1 MPTPRAVKRRK
12 SAVCRRAWLTAIMAA
27 GKIGLRPANYRYI
40 GFAAST
46 GSLLPNSAV
55 IPCLFEI
62 YMPEPRQYVE
72 HRSALETLVGWI
84 PGFHGYL
91 EKEYRRDSDS
101 LQRTWLADHLQRSK
115 RAIDA
120 LSLRLADAG
129 KLPLLPQCDRLRAK
143 IDELIARIR
152 GAWEGYT
159 GVFDL
164 VKVDQ
169 ALLDRVYDHDV
180 GLMHAVEDFVASIER
195 LAGIPPS
202 ADAIAKQQAAAAP
215 TVGAARSADR

>member
-1 MPTPRAVKRRK
+1 ML
-12 SAVCRRAWLTAIMAA
+12 SWRRARSAL
-27 GKIGLRPANYRYI
+27 GQANYRYWVRRVSRS
-40 GFAAST
+40 FA
-46 GSLLPNSAV
+46 PEV
-55 IPCLFEI
+55 VPIPYLFEI

-72 HRSALETLVGWI
+72 HRSALERLVGWI

-91 EKEYRRDSDS
+91 EKEYRRDSDA
-101 LQRTWLADHLQRSK
+101 LQRTWLADQ
-115 RAIDA
+115 
-120 LSLRLADAG
+120 LSEASVPSMPCRCGWPTPASW
-129 KLPLLPQCDRLRAK
+129 PLLPQCDRLRAK
-143 IDELIARIR
+143 VDELIARIR

-180 GLMHAVEDFVASIER
+180 GLMHAVEEFVASIER
-195 LAGIPPS
+195 LAGMPPS

-215 TVGAARSADR
+215 TVGAGRSAAG

>member
-1 MPTPRAVKRRK
+1 
-12 SAVCRRAWLTAIMAA
+12 
-27 GKIGLRPANYRYI
+27 
-40 GFAAST
+40 
-46 GSLLPNSAV
+46 
-55 IPCLFEI
+55 
-62 YMPEPRQYVE
+62 MPEPRQYVQ

-101 LQRTWLADHLQRSK
+101 LQRAWLAEQLQRSK

-120 LSLRLADAG
+120 LSLKLADAG

-143 IDELIARIR
+143 VDELIARIR

-180 GLMHAVEDFVASIER
+180 GLMHAVEEFVAAIDR
-195 LAGIPPS
+195 LAGIPPTPE
-202 ADAIAKQQAAAAP
+202 AIAKQQAAAAL
-215 TVGAARSADR
+215 TVGASGPAADNPVPADSAAAVSLPRDPEAAIPLLAEKLAAIRHGCDQRADLLVGLG

>member
-1 MPTPRAVKRRK
+1 
-12 SAVCRRAWLTAIMAA
+12 
-27 GKIGLRPANYRYI
+27 
-40 GFAAST
+40 
-46 GSLLPNSAV
+46 
-55 IPCLFEI
+55 
-62 YMPEPRQYVE
+62 MPEPRQYIQ

-91 EKEYRRDSDS
+91 DKESRRDSDA
-101 LQRTWLADHLQRSK
+101 LQRNWLAEQLQRSK

-129 KLPLLPQCDRLRAK
+129 RLPLLPQCDRLRAK

-169 ALLDRVYDHDV
+169 GLLDRVYDHDV
-180 GLMHAVEDFVASIER
+180 GLMHAVEDFAAAAEQ
-195 LAGIPPS
+195 LAGMPPS
-202 ADAIAKQQAAAAP
+202 AAAIAKPQSPPKPATGSANTAAIANDPPSAVPLPSDPEAALPLLAAKLDAIQQ
-215 TVGAARSADR
+215 GCDSRADLLRGLG

>member
-1 MPTPRAVKRRK
+1 
-12 SAVCRRAWLTAIMAA
+12 
-27 GKIGLRPANYRYI
+27 
-40 GFAAST
+40 
-46 GSLLPNSAV
+46 
-55 IPCLFEI
+55 
-62 YMPEPRQYVE
+62 MPEPQQYVE
-72 HRSALETLVGWI
+72 QRTALETLVGRL

-101 LQRTWLADHLQRSK
+101 LARTWLADQLQWSK

-129 KLPLLPQCDRLRAK
+129 KLPLLPQCDRLRAQV
-143 IDELIARIR
+143 DELIARIR

-169 ALLDRVYDHDV
+169 ALLDRVYNHDV
-180 GLMHAVEDFVASIER
+180 GLMHAVEEFATSLNRVAEIRPSLDGRTKPQAEASPVVGDEATQPDDQ
-195 LAGIPPS
+195 LPSNPTAAIPPL
-202 ADAIAKQQAAAAP
+202 AAKLDAIRQ
-215 TVGAARSADR
+215 GCDSRADLLKGLG